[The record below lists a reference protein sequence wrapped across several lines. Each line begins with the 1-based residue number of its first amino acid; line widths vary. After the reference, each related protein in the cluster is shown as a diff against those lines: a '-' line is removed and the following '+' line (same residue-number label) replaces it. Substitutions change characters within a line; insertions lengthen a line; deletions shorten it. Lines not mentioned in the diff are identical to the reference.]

1 MWSFGKH
8 VIRKNTTKF
17 RANTFG
23 FYAFNGIG
31 TVNTYINS
39 KQESVMDF
47 MNRIRYSNPFNHII
61 LILDNFSAHRTENV
75 AITAEILDIELVFLP
90 PYSPQLNPIETIW
103 KSIKKVVSRTFM
115 KNQEMMVDTVKANFI
130 ELSRSK
136 SFCKR
141 WVEMF
146 VN

>member
-1 MWSFGKH
+1 MWSFGKP

-17 RANTFG
+17 RVNTFG

-31 TVNTYINS
+31 TVSTYINS

-47 MNRIRYSNPFNHII
+47 MNKIRYNNPFNHVI

-75 AITAEILDIELVFLP
+75 AITAGILDIELVFLP
-90 PYSPQLNPIETIW
+90 PYSPQLNPIELIW
-103 KSIKKVVSRTFM
+103 KSIKKVVSRTFITD
-115 KNQEMMVDTVKANFI
+115 QEMMVDTVKSNFI
-130 ELSRSK
+130 ELSRSR

-141 WVEMF
+141 WVEIF